1 MSTKTLR
8 KRVALAAVVA
18 LGAGVLTAAPSSAAV
33 TSLSSGTGFDTLAT
47 ARMCSAGTPTAS
59 ATPRYF
65 AVGGTQLMRVT
76 GNGTFATQTVTVS
89 GPAVFTAAASQAA
102 TISGDGKSVLTGQ
115 TGGSDLTITFTGVG
129 AVTVT
134 ANEPDANVSLYFIAV
149 AACGSG
155 LSLGDSFAQLNTSAS
170 TAPTSNIDVTAAK
183 SISYSSS
190 GLQRSFLNIDLND
203 AWSGVA
209 ASASSSLI
217 ATATGGCT
225 INFTETAVSGTTT
238 AVSTGTGAANDSLGI
253 LNDNTPRTCTVTLTL
268 DGTTVATKT
277 VKFLGDVATLTVD
290 TASSSAIWAY
300 GTNGTTSTT
309 VNLDAIVYVA
319 KDSAGNVINPSAA
332 PTFVGLTGGF
342 PQVTVGNGTADYAVS
357 TTNGY
362 ATLDVDAT
370 SVSVRGDGTYKLKL
384 TRQSDGVAVYSADIK
399 AAINKGVYTYTA
411 GWDKASYVQGDIM
424 TLTITA
430 KDSAGNPV
438 HDGATIGTHS
448 IAVGGVTTFVTPA
461 STDYFVNG
469 VKKYKYSAGDNASGY
484 GWTVDITNGSLQDAV
499 TGTVQITAPT
509 GGVSNADVLKAIV
522 SLIASINKQIA
533 ALQKALLKK

>member
-1 MSTKTLR
+1 
-8 KRVALAAVVA
+8 
-18 LGAGVLTAAPSSAAV
+18 
-33 TSLSSGTGFDTLAT
+33 
-47 ARMCSAGTPTAS
+47 
-59 ATPRYF
+59 
-65 AVGGTQLMRVT
+65 
-76 GNGTFATQTVTVS
+76 VS
-89 GPAVFTAAASQAA
+89 GAAG
-102 TISGDGKSVLTGQ
+102 TISGDGKSVSSHATLAVLTVK
-115 TGGSDLTITFTGVG
+115 FTGVG
-129 AVTVT
+129 AVTVV
-134 ANEPDANVSLYFIAV
+134 ADEPDANVVLYFIAV

-155 LSLGDSFAQLNTSAS
+155 LSAGDSFAQLNTSAS
-170 TAPTSNIDVTAAK
+170 TAPTSSIDVAAAAT
-183 SISYSSS
+183 IGYSSS

-203 AWSGVA
+203 AWGGVA
-209 ASASSSLI
+209 AAASSSLI

-253 LNDNTPRTCTVTLTL
+253 LNDNTPRTCTITHTL
-268 DGTTVATKT
+268 DGTVVATKT

-300 GTNGTTSTT
+300 GVDGTLTATS
-309 VNLDAIVYVA
+309 VGADAIVYVA
-319 KDSAGNVINPSAA
+319 KDSAGNVINPSAL

-342 PQVTVGNGTADYAVS
+342 PQVTVGDGYYGYASS
-357 TTNGY
+357 TTNGV
-362 ATLDVDAT
+362 ASMDVNNT
-370 SVSVRGDGTYKLKL
+370 STTVRGAGTYKLKL
-384 TRQSDGVAVYSADIK
+384 VRQSDGVAVYSADIK
-399 AAINKGVYTYTA
+399 ASINKGVYTYTA

-438 HDGATIGTHS
+438 YDGATIGTNS
-448 IAVGGVTTFVTPA
+448 ITVGGTTAFATVAT
-461 STDYFVNG
+461 TDYFVNG

-484 GWTVDITNGSLQDAV
+484 GWTVDITSGSLQDAV